1 MIQLCGRTD
10 VGRRRHRN
18 EDSILVGDGILAVCD
33 GMGGHQAGDVASR
46 IAVDTIAGFISGS
59 GADPDLTWPYGF
71 DPSLSF
77 DANRIRTA
85 IKLANRAIFTRAA
98 AEDEYAGMGTTVV
111 ATLVAAD
118 DARFTYGHVGDSR
131 IYILRDGRVLQLT
144 RDDSLANSAWADSEE
159 AGIGAAVMKNV
170 LTKALGVRAEVEFDV
185 AAHDLRA
192 GDTVLLCSDGLTNML
207 DDHAILEIVTRYDGH
222 LQKTCDQLVDGA
234 NARGGRDNISAILLR
249 YE

>member
-1 MIQLCGRTD
+1 MIQFCGRTD

-18 EDSILVGDGILAVCD
+18 EDSILVTEGILAVCD

-46 IAVDTIAGFISGS
+46 IAVDTLGTFISRS

-77 DANRIRTA
+77 DANRVRTA
-85 IKLANRAIFTRAA
+85 IKLANRAIYTRAA

-111 ATLVAAD
+111 ATVVAPT

-131 IYILRDGRVLQLT
+131 IYMVRGGRAVQLT
-144 RDDSLANSAWADSEE
+144 RDDSLANSAWADAEE
-159 AGIGAAVMKNV
+159 AGAMKNV
-170 LTKALGVRAEVEFDV
+170 LTKALGVRGEVEFEV
-185 AAHDLRA
+185 AAHDLQT
-192 GDTVLLCSDGLTNML
+192 GDMVLLCSDGLTNML
-207 DDHAILEIVTRYDGH
+207 DDDAILEIVGRFDGH
-222 LQKTCDQLVDGA
+222 LDKTCDQLVDGA
-234 NARGGRDNISAILLR
+234 NARGGRDNISAVLLR

>member
-1 MIQLCGRTD
+1 MIQFCGRTD

-18 EDSILVGDGILAVCD
+18 EDSILVSEGILAVCD

-46 IAVDTIAGFISGS
+46 IAVDAIGTFIGRS

-85 IKLANRAIFTRAA
+85 IKLANRAIFTRAT

-111 ATLVAAD
+111 ATLVAPG

-131 IYILRDGRVLQLT
+131 IYIIRGGRAVQLT
-144 RDDSLANSAWADSEE
+144 RDDSLANSAWADAEE
-159 AGIGAAVMKNV
+159 AGAMKNV
-170 LTKALGVRAEVEFDV
+170 LTKALGVRGEVEFDV
-185 AAHDLRA
+185 AAHDLQPD
-192 GDTVLLCSDGLTNML
+192 DTVLLCSDGLTNML
-207 DDHAILEIVTRYDGH
+207 DDDAIIEIVGRYDGH
-222 LQKTCDQLVDGA
+222 LDKTCDQLVDGA
-234 NARGGRDNISAILLR
+234 NARGGRDNISAILFR
-249 YE
+249 FE

>member
-1 MIQLCGRTD
+1 MIQFCGRTD

-18 EDSILVGDGILAVCD
+18 EDSILVTEGILAVCD

-46 IAVDTIAGFISGS
+46 IAVDTIGTFISRS

-77 DANRIRTA
+77 DANRVRTA

-111 ATLVAAD
+111 AMLVAPG
-118 DARFTYGHVGDSR
+118 DAQFTYGHVGDSR
-131 IYILRDGRVLQLT
+131 IYLIRDGRAVQLT
-144 RDDSLANSAWADSEE
+144 RDDSLANSAWADAEE
-159 AGIGAAVMKNV
+159 AGAMKNV
-170 LTKALGVRAEVEFDV
+170 LTKALGVRGEVEFDV
-185 AAHDLRA
+185 AAHDLQT

-207 DDHAILEIVTRYDGH
+207 DDDAILEIVGRYDGH
-222 LQKTCDQLVDGA
+222 LDKTCDQLVDGA

>member
-1 MIQLCGRTD
+1 MIQFWGRTD

-18 EDSILVGDGILAVCD
+18 EDSILVTEGILAVCD

-46 IAVDTIAGFISGS
+46 IAVDTLGTFISRS

-77 DANRIRTA
+77 DANRVRTA
-85 IKLANRAIFTRAA
+85 IKLANRAIYTRAA

-111 ATLVAAD
+111 ATVVAPT

-131 IYILRDGRVLQLT
+131 IYMVRGGRAVQLT
-144 RDDSLANSAWADSEE
+144 RDDSLANSAWADAEE
-159 AGIGAAVMKNV
+159 AGAMKNV
-170 LTKALGVRAEVEFDV
+170 LTKALGVRGEVEFEV
-185 AAHDLRA
+185 AAHDLQT
-192 GDTVLLCSDGLTNML
+192 GDMVLLCSDGLTNML
-207 DDHAILEIVTRYDGH
+207 DDDAILEIVGRFDGH
-222 LQKTCDQLVDGA
+222 LDKTCDQLVDGA
-234 NARGGRDNISAILLR
+234 NARGGRDNISAVLLR